1 MTLYSFEGVTP
12 HIEGNTWIAPDA
24 NVIGNV
30 RVHAGASIWFG
41 STLRGDNEPIV
52 VGPGSNVQEGCIFH
66 TDPGFP
72 LTIGANCTVGH
83 GVILHGCTLGDLVLV
98 GMGATVMNGA
108 VIGAGSLIGAGALVT
123 EGTEVPPNSL
133 VLGAPGK
140 VVRSFD
146 YSAMNLSSAKG
157 YQDKS
162 ARFRDGMKVVG

>member
-12 HIEGNTWIAPDA
+12 QIDPNAWIAPDA
-24 NVIGNV
+24 NIIGNV
-30 RVHAGASIWFG
+30 ALAEAASVWFG
-41 STLRGDNEPIV
+41 ATLRGDNEPIV
-52 VGPGSNVQEGCIFH
+52 VGQGSNVQEGCIFH

-108 VIGAGSLIGAGALVT
+108 VIGAACLIGAGALVT
-123 EGTEVPPNSL
+123 EGTVIPPHSL
-133 VLGAPGK
+133 VLGQPGK

-146 YSAMNLSSAKG
+146 FSAMNQGSADG
-157 YQDKS
+157 YMSKLI
-162 ARFRDGMKVVG
+162 RFRDGLKKVG

>member
-1 MTLYSFEGVTP
+1 MTLYSFEGLTP
-12 HIEGNTWIAPDA
+12 VIEGDTWIAPDA

-30 RVHAGASIWFG
+30 LVQTGASIWFG

-72 LTIGANCTVGH
+72 LSIGANCTVGH

-140 VVRSFD
+140 VVRCFD
-146 YSAMNLSSAKG
+146 YSAMNLTSAKG
-157 YQDKS
+157 YHDKS